1 MTDDELAMAYAD
13 GELDALAAKRFEA
26 RMAGEPQLGEAV
38 AAQRA
43 LRTRLSAAFAPAAD
57 APLPDRLAGLLEAK
71 VATLP
76 VRRQWWVPGS
86 IAASL
91 AVGVLA
97 GHSWQPGPAGGSD
110 RILASAPLA
119 HALDTRLA
127 SEAGGTRMVASFR
140 DKAGAWCRVFAAAD
154 GDGVACRDGG
164 AWVVRQLDSSAK
176 AATQGAYRQAGSAS
190 PQVMAAAQDMMAG
203 DPLAADAERRARDAG
218 WR

>member
-26 RMAGEPQLGEAV
+26 RMAGEPALGEAV
-38 AAQRA
+38 AAHRA
-43 LRTRLSAAFAPAAD
+43 LRARLSAAFAPVAE
-57 APLPDRLAGLLEAK
+57 APVPERLAGLLETK
-71 VATLP
+71 LVALP
-76 VRRQWWVPGS
+76 ARRQWLVPGS

-91 AVGVLA
+91 AVGALVGHFWQA
-97 GHSWQPGPAGGSD
+97 GAPD

-119 HALDTRLA
+119 HALDTQLA
-127 SEAGGTRMVASFR
+127 SEAGGTRMVVSFR